1 MVPTHQIK
9 IVIDRRTVIVW
20 LTYNYY
26 YYTTTTIV
34 PHEVNFYLNFVPA
47 TTFYL
52 FLKKKKKSS
61 KKKKKKDIE
70 HQTHKV
76 SPRAAVKKNNT
87 ATPALIV
94 YDLDFCSTT

>member
-1 MVPTHQIK
+1 MKSIFILILCLQPRSTFFWKRKK
-9 IVIDRRTVIVW
+9 I
-20 LTYNYY
+20 L
-26 YYTTTTIV
+26 
-34 PHEVNFYLNFVPA
+34 
-47 TTFYL
+47 
-52 FLKKKKKSS
+52 
-61 KKKKKKDIE
+61 KKDIE